1 VLTKKKVMETSK
13 TKSIV
18 EAESNDP
25 ITRYFERARS
35 FGVIAV
41 MTLFYTALFAIFS
54 LA

>member
-1 VLTKKKVMETSK
+1 MERSK
-13 TKSIV
+13 TTSIV

-25 ITRYFERARS
+25 ISQYFERSRS

-41 MTLFYTALFAIFS
+41 MALLYTIVIAIFS

>member
-1 VLTKKKVMETSK
+1 MEKSK
-13 TKSIV
+13 TTSIV
-18 EAESNDP
+18 ETESNDL

-41 MTLFYTALFAIFS
+41 MTLFYTAVFAIFS

>member
-1 VLTKKKVMETSK
+1 MEKIKAT
-13 TKSIV
+13 SIV

-35 FGVIAV
+35 FGVIAF
-41 MTLFYTALFAIFS
+41 MALFYSAILAIFS